1 MNIFHQRG
9 YHSLHINYQPLSDQ
23 QNTSNITPTT
33 KYPRS
38 NALSGQSNTIE
49 IRNDVRFLLLSQL
62 DPSIQPRPSYETAS
76 GVPFAPDGVQKSSGG
91 VKMIY
96 TTYILPGS

>member
-62 DPSIQPRPSYETAS
+62 DPSIQPRHPANHSLSSYETA
-76 GVPFAPDGVQKSSGG
+76 QWRTISSGWRAG
-91 VKMIY
+91 VIR
-96 TTYILPGS
+96 GV